1 MNAMLFP
8 TGPCVL
14 ALVVVAMAYD
24 LHARRIPN
32 WLVIVA
38 LIAALP
44 VQIIANGLPT
54 GPVWWITGAL
64 TGGLL
69 LMPGYLVRMLGA
81 GDVKLMAAVGALLGP
96 RAAFEAVLLAT
107 AIGGVLAFFALM
119 RKRRLRK
126 GVAGA
131 MSMLITMSA
140 DGPAVNTEPS
150 RNTVS
155 SIGSLPYG
163 VAIAIG
169 SVITL
174 MLNAQTG

>member
-1 MNAMLFP
+1 MNTVLFP

-14 ALVVVAMAYD
+14 AIVVIAMSFD

-32 WLVIVA
+32 WLPAIA

-44 VQIIANGLPT
+44 IQIVANGLPIGT
-54 GPVWWITGAL
+54 TSWIAGAL

-69 LMPGYLVRMLGA
+69 LMPGYLIRMLGA

-96 RAAFEAVLLAT
+96 RAALEAVLIAS
-107 AIGGVLAFFALM
+107 AIGGLLSLITLLQ
-119 RKRRLRK
+119 RRRLRS
-126 GVAGA
+126 GVASA
-131 MSMLITMSA
+131 MSMLITMSG
-140 DGPAVNTEPS
+140 DGATARTQPEHRAGLG
-150 RNTVS
+150 
-155 SIGSLPYG
+155 IGSLPYG

-174 MLNAQTG
+174 MLNV

>member
-1 MNAMLFP
+1 MNTVLFP

-14 ALVVVAMAYD
+14 ALVVIAMSYD

-32 WLVIVA
+32 WLVVIA

-44 VQIIANGLPT
+44 IQIVANGLPN
-54 GPVWWITGAL
+54 GPIWWVTGAL

-69 LMPGYLVRMLGA
+69 LLPGYLLRMLGA

-96 RAAFEAVLLAT
+96 HGALQAVLVAT
-107 AIGGVLAFFALM
+107 AVGGALGLFALM
-119 RKRRLRK
+119 RKRKVRK

-140 DGPAVNTEPS
+140 DGAETHPERKRGTGLDV
-150 RNTVS
+150 
-155 SIGSLPYG
+155 GSLPYG

-174 MLNAQTG
+174 IANT

>member
-1 MNAMLFP
+1 MNTVLFP
-8 TGPCVL
+8 TGPCVV
-14 ALVVVAMAYD
+14 ALVVIAMSYD
-24 LHARRIPN
+24 LHSRRIPN
-32 WLVIVA
+32 WLVAVA

-44 VQIIANGLPT
+44 IQIVANGLPI
-54 GPVWWITGAL
+54 GPIWWITGAL

-69 LMPGYLVRMLGA
+69 LMPGYLSRMLGA

-96 RAAFEAVLLAT
+96 RAALEAVLLAT

-119 RKRRLRK
+119 RKRRLRR

-131 MSMLITMSA
+131 MSMLIAMSA
-140 DGPAVNTEPS
+140 DSAVTNTEHP
-150 RNTVS
+150 RDTGL

-174 MLNAQTG
+174 VLNV

>member
-1 MNAMLFP
+1 MNTMLFP

-14 ALVVVAMAYD
+14 ALVVVAMSYD

-44 VQIIANGLPT
+44 VQIIANGLPI
-54 GPVWWITGAL
+54 GPIWWISGIL

-69 LMPGYLVRMLGA
+69 LMPGYLIRMLGA

-96 RAAFEAVLLAT
+96 RAALEAVLLAT
-107 AIGGVLAFFALM
+107 AMGGVLAFFALM

-140 DGPAVNTEPS
+140 DGPATSTEPARS
-150 RNTVS
+150 TGT

-163 VAIAIG
+163 VAIAVG

-174 MLNAQTG
+174 MLHA

>member
-1 MNAMLFP
+1 MNTVIFP

-14 ALVVVAMAYD
+14 TLVVIAMAFD

-32 WLVIVA
+32 WLVAIA

-44 VQIIANGLPT
+44 IQIVAKGLQI
-54 GPVWWITGAL
+54 GPLWWIAGAL

-69 LMPGYLVRMLGA
+69 LIPGYLIRMLGA

-96 RAAFEAVLLAT
+96 RTALEAVLVT
-107 AIGGVLAFFALM
+107 MAIGGVLALVALL
-119 RKRRLRK
+119 RKRRLRR

-140 DGPAVNTEPS
+140 DSATAHTEHEHDTA
-150 RNTVS
+150 RG
-155 SIGSLPYG
+155 IESLPYG
-163 VAIAIG
+163 VAIALG
-169 SVITL
+169 SVVTL
-174 MLNAQTG
+174 MLNA